1 MKASCSSSG
10 GTPQNEVP
18 NYIKVASG
26 LGSITSSC
34 KASSKLLLTI
44 EVFRFSTDEKEKDFL
59 SAPFFLLGS
68 LSSWMSSGCASF
80 LNLEHLLTSSSTIG
94 VFILDLLFLEL
105 RVEEEL
111 EMFTEEGPSLSA
123 ADH

>member
-1 MKASCSSSG
+1 
-10 GTPQNEVP
+10 
-18 NYIKVASG
+18 
-26 LGSITSSC
+26 
-34 KASSKLLLTI
+34 
-44 EVFRFSTDEKEKDFL
+44 
-59 SAPFFLLGS
+59 
-68 LSSWMSSGCASF
+68 MSSGCASF